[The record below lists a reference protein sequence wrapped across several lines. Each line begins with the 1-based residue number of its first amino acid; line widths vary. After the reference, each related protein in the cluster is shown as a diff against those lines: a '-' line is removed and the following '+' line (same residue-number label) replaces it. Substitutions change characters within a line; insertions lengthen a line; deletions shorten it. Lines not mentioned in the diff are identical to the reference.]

1 MALCGFNPRMLHG
14 LTEFAQGLY
23 EQALKRQQQDGIP
36 IERAFEIEV
45 EEMNIF
51 LVKLDEKY
59 YDELRP
65 KHGVAE
71 AMEKLVEWSAAYPR
85 GGN

>member
-1 MALCGFNPRMLHG
+1 MPLCGFNPKMLHG

-23 EQALKRQQQDGIP
+23 EQALKRSREDGIP
-36 IERAFEIEV
+36 IERASEIEV

-51 LVKLDEKY
+51 LMKLDKKY

-65 KHGVAE
+65 KHGVEE
-71 AMEKLVEWSAAYPR
+71 AMAKLVEWSAAYPDK
-85 GGN
+85 

>member
-1 MALCGFNPRMLHG
+1 MLHG
-14 LTEFAQGLY
+14 LTDFAQGLY
-23 EQALKRQQQDGIP
+23 EQALKRQKEDGIA

-51 LVKLDEKY
+51 LAKLDEKY

-65 KHGVAE
+65 KHSVDE
-71 AMEKLVEWSAAYPR
+71 AMAKLVEWASAYPKK
-85 GGN
+85 